1 MDLRTEKFF
10 STGLGVLALARNLSE
25 PLDSEVV
32 AVLMGPSAEGSWLS
46 MADASESAISHGAD
60 RVYEFQ
66 RETFD
71 AFLSDRYAAAL
82 AEGVRQKKPKL
93 VLAGLNDLGKDV
105 LAQAAVLTRC
115 GMIADCHS
123 LRFEK
128 GMVIGKSP
136 AWGGEIFAQIT
147 FSATSETG
155 FATVAPQ
162 GLQSV
167 KAPGSP
173 GRVEKLDVNAGG
185 GNDKITLLSRV
196 PVQGDDEELEGADVV
211 VVGGAGLRDGTDF
224 RFLRELAANLGGK
237 MAGTRPTVL
246 KHWLDE
252 DQLIGQTGKK
262 VSPSLLLSIGTSG
275 AIQYTAGIT
284 GSKNIV
290 AINRDRRARIFQI
303 AHIGV
308 VADVKTFLPLLSE
321 KIKKRMMRDL
331 ADSLGGEMPQG
342 GEARSGFGAR
352 IKALRESRDWTLEAL
367 AESTGETAG
376 FLERVEKGEISPPM
390 GFLLRLASAL
400 NVDARTFLGEKEKT
414 QFRDMRTQAFA
425 RRTRNASYETLTPG
439 ADSDHVHAF
448 LVTIDPKQFL
458 KPVAYKHEGEE
469 FIYVLSGE
477 LEVTLGKKVKSLG
490 PGESIY
496 FHSEKSHKFR
506 SLSTE
511 STRFIT
517 VIYNP

>member
-1 MDLRTEKFF
+1 
-10 STGLGVLALARNLSE
+10 
-25 PLDSEVV
+25 LD
-32 AVLMGPSAEGSWLS
+32 
-46 MADASESAISHGAD
+46 DASKSSISHGAD
-60 RVYEFQ
+60 KVYEFQ
-66 RETFD
+66 DEALD

-82 AEGVRQKKPKL
+82 AEGVRQKKPRM
-93 VLAGLNDLGKDV
+93 VLAGLNEFGKEV
-105 LAQAAVLTRC
+105 LAQAAVLNRC

-123 LRFEK
+123 LEFEN
-128 GMVIGKSP
+128 GMIVGKSP
-136 AWGGEIFAQIT
+136 AWGGEIFAKIT

-155 FATVAPQ
+155 FATVASQ
-162 GLQSV
+162 GLESV
-167 KAPGSP
+167 KFPGNP
-173 GRVEKLDVNAGG
+173 GCVEKLEVTAGG
-185 GNDKITLLSRV
+185 VVDKTTLLSRI
-196 PVQGDDEELEGADVV
+196 PVHSDHEELEEADVV
-211 VVGGAGLRDGTDF
+211 VVGGAGLRDGHDF

-237 MAGTRPTVL
+237 VAGTRPTVL

-262 VSPSLLLSIGTSG
+262 VNPGLLLSIGTSG

-308 VADVKTFLPLLSE
+308 VADVKTFLPLLLE
-321 KIKKRMMRDL
+321 KIKRRVMRDL
-331 ADSLGGEMPQG
+331 ADSLGEELPQRGEV
-342 GEARSGFGAR
+342 RNGFGAR
-352 IKALRESRDWTLEAL
+352 IQTLREAHDWTLESL
-367 AESTGETAG
+367 AENTGETVG
-376 FLERVEKGEISPPM
+376 FLESVEKDEISPPM
-390 GFLLRLASAL
+390 GFLLRLANAL
-400 NVDARTFLGEKEKT
+400 NVDARTFLGEKEKA
-414 QFRDMRTQAFA
+414 QIRDMRTQAFA

-448 LVTIDPKQFL
+448 LVTIEPKQLL

-469 FIYVLSGE
+469 FIFVLSGE
-477 LEVTLGKKVKSLG
+477 LEVTLGKKIQSLG

-511 STRFIT
+511 STRFVT